1 MGTLIWK
8 ELSSLHILDSVTAAH
23 YHTVTHHEFSVD
35 IEHDLFCVLHLKL
48 ISRGWGFLPSFWDR
62 LYPQKQPAYVS
73 YKKLRCP
80 QRLGKLLSFLY
91 WYSIDDELSV
101 HYQCIECPVRNRVL
115 WEDKSSVITRLV
127 FAQSTPNVGN
137 FFCCDI
143 HTCNSWDYTRQ
154 KK

>member
-1 MGTLIWK
+1 MVVFTITQC
-8 ELSSLHILDSVTAAH
+8 ILRYITK
-23 YHTVTHHEFSVD
+23 T
-35 IEHDLFCVLHLKL
+35 CVLHLKL

-115 WEDKSSVITRLV
+115 WEDKSGVITRLI
-127 FAQSTPNVGN
+127 FAQTTPDVGN
-137 FFCCDI
+137 FFCCGI